1 MAAHALKKI
10 TELEAGAGHP
20 APQPEGVR
28 DTIRGVGARRPDTF
42 LRIAFV
48 SMLVDIICRSKNPD
62 VILDGLSSAM
72 RDNSPGQTY
81 KERFLEELLDS
92 SADLNMSQIC
102 RAIHI
107 VSELFEDK
115 KQNVATADK
124 FWVGLMDKG
133 RHVKTGEQIV
143 EVFSTLPLLGKSRH
157 MVLRLLEDR
166 CMQNWTELQTGHI
179 LNIFRVLTELK
190 YDRVSPA
197 FLRTLSGW
205 LALHIHTVT
214 EQEMLAIIWGF
225 IQIDYCDD
233 AVVKAVEK
241 MMKKKGLQIREAD
254 LISTICSFCTHFRIR
269 SPELQGFFYRSRPK
283 SVEDGKISTKN
294 VKV

>member
-1 MAAHALKKI
+1 MLTISVSAVTPPVAAHALRKI
-10 TELEAGAGHP
+10 TELEAESANP
-20 APQPEGVR
+20 APQPEQGVR
-28 DTIRGVGARRPDTF
+28 DTIRGVGAGRRPDTF

-48 SMLVDIICRSKNPD
+48 SMLVDIICRSKSPD

-72 RDNSPGQTY
+72 QDNSPRLGLSPGQTF
-81 KERFLEELLDS
+81 KERLLEELFDGI
-92 SADLNMSQIC
+92 ADLQISQLC

-133 RHVKTGEQIV
+133 QNVRTGEQIV

-166 CMQNWTELQTGHI
+166 CMENWKELHTGHI

-269 SPELQGFFYRSRPK
+269 
-283 SVEDGKISTKN
+283 
-294 VKV
+294 